1 MTAKEGPTMPTADTT
16 TSKLETWADW
26 MPAVPPTMTAAQ
38 FVGFTNA
45 RFATGA
51 TITVN
56 DLEAWQD
63 DGMLPAAPL
72 GYPPLAWQ
80 LIRDLL
86 DDEREGTDPEL
97 IRGMLRS
104 MAGSIN
110 RSAERTAKNATWR
123 DWMPAGAPEPDLLSH
138 DELVHELHQ
147 REIDVTPATLE
158 HWRRNGV
165 IPRPIRRRHQGNTR
179 PVYPGW
185 LVDAIVQLRE
195 LQDAGRSLEQI
206 APIMRARALSTVSW
220 RDPLSDAI
228 AEARAALT
236 KLATAE
242 EPNAATVK
250 ITYLDSNGNPLP
262 AYHEFPVSP

>member
-1 MTAKEGPTMPTADTT
+1 MTAKEGLIMPSTNTATT
-16 TSKLETWADW
+16 KREAWLDW

-38 FVGFTNA
+38 FAGFTNA
-45 RFATGA
+45 RLATGA
-51 TITVN
+51 TITVD
-56 DLEAWQD
+56 DLEAWEA
-63 DGMLPAAPL
+63 DGILPAAPL

-86 DDEREGTDPEL
+86 DDEREGTDPEF
-97 IRGMLRS
+97 IRSMLRS
-104 MAGSIN
+104 LAGAIN
-110 RSAERTAKNATWR
+110 GSAERTAKNATWR

-138 DELVHELHQ
+138 DELVHELHE
-147 REIDVTPATLE
+147 RGIDVTPATLE

-250 ITYLDSNGNPLP
+250 ITYLDSNGNPLS
-262 AYHEFPVSP
+262 AYHEFPLSP

>member
-1 MTAKEGPTMPTADTT
+1 MPTSEKTKTT
-16 TSKLETWADW
+16 KETWLDW

-38 FVGFTNA
+38 FAGFTNA
-45 RFATGA
+45 RLATGS

-63 DGMLPAAPL
+63 DGILPTASP

-80 LIRDLL
+80 LIHHLL
-86 DDEREGTDPEL
+86 DGERKGTDPEL
-97 IRGMLRS
+97 IRGMLRG
-104 MAGSIN
+104 MASEINGSVEG
-110 RSAERTAKNATWR
+110 AAKNATWR
-123 DWMPAGAPEPDLLSH
+123 DWMPAGAPDPDLLSH
-138 DELVHELHQ
+138 DELVHELHE

-250 ITYLDSNGNPLP
+250 ITYLDSNGNPLS
-262 AYHEFPVSP
+262 AYHEFPLSS